1 MLEFDTQHQRR
12 PILRK
17 FLKFLTLGLFSLFVS
32 QSIFAA
38 EHGTAQEAEAMV
50 KKAIAYIKSKG
61 PDAAYAEFNNTK
73 GSFTDRDLYIFVID
87 TNGKDLAHGA
97 NPKLIGKDFRTLR
110 DVDNKAF
117 IDDIL
122 SVAKSKGKGWVDY
135 KWPNPSTKEIEMK
148 STYFEKAGDVV
159 VACGIYK

>member
-1 MLEFDTQHQRR
+1 MHKF
-12 PILRK
+12 IK
-17 FLKFLTLGLFSLFVS
+17 FLALSLFSLFLN
-32 QSIFAA
+32 QSSLAA

-50 KKAIAYIKSKG
+50 KKAIAYIKTKG
-61 PDAAYAEFNNTK
+61 SEKAYVEFNDTK

-87 TNGKDLAHGA
+87 MSGKDLAHGA
-97 NPKLIGKDFRTLR
+97 NIKLIGKDFRALR

-117 IDDIL
+117 IDEIL

-148 STYFEKAGDVV
+148 STYFEKAGEVV